1 MKKIN
6 NNVPIIFEILL
17 FLIAIIFISPL
28 LLTLLNSFKTDI
40 EIKINI
46 LSLPKR
52 LNFINYIEA
61 WHRIKFPSIFFRTL
75 FITTLSTLGII
86 LISSMASYAMVRE
99 KSKISW
105 GFFMFFTFSMIV
117 PFHTIMIS
125 LVKNAAALKLT
136 NSLGIIPIYWGL
148 GTPLAI
154 FLYHGFIKSIPLEL
168 EESAAIDGAGY
179 FRIFF
184 TIVFPLL
191 TPVTTTIIILDVLWI
206 WNDFLLPL
214 IILPSTQYTIQL
226 AQNVFFKQFG
236 LSEYGKAMASLV
248 LSASP
253 VIIFFLAM
261 QKYIIKGIMA
271 GAIKG

>member
-1 MKKIN
+1 MKNKN
-6 NNVPIIFEILL
+6 SVPIIFEILL
-17 FLIAIIFISPL
+17 FLVAIIFISPL

-46 LSLPKR
+46 LSLPKK

-61 WHRIKFPSIFFRTL
+61 WYKIKFPSIFFRTL
-75 FITTLSTLGII
+75 FITTLSSLGII

-105 GFFMFFTFSMIV
+105 LFFMFFTFSMIV
-117 PFHTIMIS
+117 PFHTIMIP

-136 NSLGIIPIYWGL
+136 NIIGIIPIYWGL
-148 GTPLAI
+148 GSPLAI
-154 FLYHGFIKSIPLEL
+154 FFYHGFIKSIPLEL
-168 EESAAIDGAGY
+168 EEAAAIDGAGY

-184 TIVFPLL
+184 TIVLPLL

-226 AQNVFFKQFG
+226 AQNSFFKQFG

-253 VIIFFLAM
+253 VVIFFLAM